1 MNRKIP
7 FHELASLL
15 AANCNISSEEAEEF
29 IKSFFDLTTQALSE
43 GESLRIKG
51 IGAFELSD
59 DKDDPI
65 IFTPDE
71 TIAETINAPFALLSR
86 KRYVTTYRKKL
97 LLKSWRTEPR
107 EQLPNPNLSHR
118 LKAPPSHLKKQWWKQ
133 LRLTI
138 L

>member
-51 IGAFELSD
+51 IGAF
-59 DKDDPI
+59 
-65 IFTPDE
+65 
-71 TIAETINAPFALLSR
+71 
-86 KRYVTTYRKKL
+86 
-97 LLKSWRTEPR
+97 
-107 EQLPNPNLSHR
+107 
-118 LKAPPSHLKKQWWKQ
+118 
-133 LRLTI
+133 
-138 L
+138 

>member
-65 IFTPDE
+65 I
-71 TIAETINAPFALLSR
+71 LS
-86 KRYVTTYRKKL
+86 L
-97 LLKSWRTEPR
+97 IHISEPT
-107 EQLPNPNLSHR
+107 R
-118 LKAPPSHLKKQWWKQ
+118 L
-133 LRLTI
+133 
-138 L
+138 